1 MRVRVRVLVRVTNM
15 LLEHMFRME
24 NQKRQEALQ
33 ELEEIRKKRKSAI
46 ETFDEDRKKE
56 VLEVM
61 LAKKRH
67 YMKLP
72 L

>member
-1 MRVRVRVLVRVTNM
+1 M
-15 LLEHMFRME
+15 LLEYLFRME
-24 NQKRQEALQ
+24 DQKRQEALQ
-33 ELEEIRKKRKSAI
+33 ELEEIRKKGKLAI
-46 ETFDEDRKKE
+46 EIFDEDRKKE

>member
-1 MRVRVRVLVRVTNM
+1 MTNM

-61 LAKKRH
+61 LVKKRQ
-67 YMKLP
+67 YMKPP

>member
-1 MRVRVRVLVRVTNM
+1 MRVRVLVRVTNM

>member
-1 MRVRVRVLVRVTNM
+1 
-15 LLEHMFRME
+15 MFRIE

-33 ELEEIRKKRKSAI
+33 ELEIIRKKRKSAI

>member
-1 MRVRVRVLVRVTNM
+1 M
-15 LLEHMFRME
+15 LLEYLFRME
-24 NQKRQEALQ
+24 DQKRQEALQ
-33 ELEEIRKKRKSAI
+33 ELEEIRKKGKLAI
-46 ETFDEDRKKE
+46 EIFDEDRKK

-67 YMKLP
+67 YMKPP

>member
-1 MRVRVRVLVRVTNM
+1 MVRVSNIHYNM
-15 LLEHMFRME
+15 LLEYLFRME
-24 NQKRQEALQ
+24 DQKRQEALQ
-33 ELEEIRKKRKSAI
+33 ELEEIRKKGKLAI
-46 ETFDEDRKKE
+46 EIFDEDRKK

-67 YMKLP
+67 YMKPP

>member
-1 MRVRVRVLVRVTNM
+1 MVRVSNIHYNM
-15 LLEHMFRME
+15 LLEYLFRME
-24 NQKRQEALQ
+24 DQKRQEALQ
-33 ELEEIRKKRKSAI
+33 ELEEIRKKGKLAI
-46 ETFDEDRKKE
+46 EIFDEDRKKE

-67 YMKLP
+67 YMKPP